1 MRKNWILW
9 YAIVLHGSWV
19 IALLSSPAA
28 MGSTG
33 VAALAALGLDR
44 GALAL
49 ALGVA
54 VCCSL
59 YDLQSPPRQRWL
71 RIGLLLPQQFALCV
85 SALGALQAIVSHQFA
100 DGVPRD
106 PWFIASDQM
115 HYVIAAAFHT
125 AAVFQAGERA
135 R

>member
-9 YAIVLHGSWV
+9 YAIALHGSWV
-19 IALLSSPAA
+19 AALMASPAA

-33 VAALAALGLDR
+33 VAALASLGLDR
-44 GALAL
+44 GSL
-49 ALGVA
+49 ALGLTVA

-59 YDLQSPPRQRWL
+59 YDLQLPPARRWL

-85 SALGALQAIVSHQFA
+85 SALGALQAIVSHRFA

-106 PWFIASDQM
+106 PWFIVSDQL

-125 AAVFQAGERA
+125 AAVFQAGARA